1 MTDTRDVMLVI
12 DNVPPESLAR
22 VWQGLSLVAQG
33 WAIEGH
39 EVSLRVLRDDDT
51 GEAEMESTYGP
62 SEESR

>member
-1 MTDTRDVMLVI
+1 MTDTRDVMLCI
-12 DNVPPESLAR
+12 DNAPPEALPR
-22 VWQGLSLVAQG
+22 VWQSLSLVAQG

-51 GEAEMESTYGP
+51 GEAETENVYGP